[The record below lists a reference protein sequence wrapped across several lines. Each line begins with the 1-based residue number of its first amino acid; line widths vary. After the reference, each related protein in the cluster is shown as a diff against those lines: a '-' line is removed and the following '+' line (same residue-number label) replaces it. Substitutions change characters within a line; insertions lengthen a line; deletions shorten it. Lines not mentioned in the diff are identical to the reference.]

1 MSEAGMQN
9 DSEHPIQLSIDGQA
23 VATLTLN
30 RPEVHNAFDDHL
42 IVGLTTRLRELD
54 HTADVRVVV
63 LAANGKSF
71 SAGADLNWMK
81 RMAGFSEG
89 ENLRDA
95 VALADLLHTL
105 SALSKP
111 TVARVQGAAYGGG
124 VGLVA
129 ACDIAVASMSA
140 SFSLS
145 EVRLGLIPAV
155 ISPYVIAAIGE
166 RQARRYFLTAERF
179 DAQEAL
185 RIGLVHMAVEEARLD
200 EAIRG
205 IVGHLSK
212 GGPRALAAAKN
223 LIAAVTNRP
232 IDRKLVE
239 DTADRIARIRVTA
252 EGKEG
257 IAAFLEKRPPTWTTP
272 KE

>member
-1 MSEAGMQN
+1 MSQTDIKGQGE
-9 DSEHPIQLSIDGQA
+9 PIRLEIDARG
-23 VATLTLN
+23 VATVWLN
-30 RPEVHNAFDDHL
+30 RPEVHNAFDDRL
-42 IVGLTTRLRELD
+42 IAGLTARLRELA

-63 LAANGKSF
+63 LAALGKSF

-81 RMAGFSEG
+81 RMAQYSEG
-89 ENLRDA
+89 DNLRDA
-95 VALADLLHTL
+95 VALADLMHTL
-105 SALSKP
+105 SVMPKP

-129 ACDIAVASMSA
+129 SCDIAVASLSA

-155 ISPYVIAAIGE
+155 ISPYVITAIGE

-185 RIGLVHMAVEEARLD
+185 HIGLVHAAVEEARLD
-200 EAIRG
+200 ETVAG
-205 IVGHLSK
+205 IVGELAK
-212 GGPRALAAAKN
+212 GGPRALIAAKD
-223 LIAAVTNRP
+223 LIAAVSNRP
-232 IDRKLVE
+232 IDRRLVE
-239 DTADRIARIRVTA
+239 DTAERIARIRVTP

-257 IAAFLEKRPPTWTTP
+257 IAAFLEKRPPAWIKP
-272 KE
+272 QD